1 MDVPRYVRC
10 VANPWNE
17 LAVLV
22 TGATGGLGEP
32 LCDALAV
39 AGANLVVHG
48 RDRARV
54 EALAARLPRAR
65 GAVADLASLEETRV
79 LASSVGPI
87 DMLINNAGVG
97 FGADRTKREVSRD
110 GHELRMAVNYLAP
123 FVLTTEL
130 LRRGHPRAIV
140 NVASGGQLALD
151 FEDLMSE
158 HAYDGVDAYRHSKL
172 ALIMFTF
179 DQAKLGAVPIVALH
193 PGTFLDTAM
202 VRDAGITPQGTAQ
215 QGADAIKLVAERA
228 LAGETGTYFNQK
240 SPARRAS
247 PALPGEAA
255 PPHGGA
261 EWIDAQAYDEAARRM
276 LRDRT
281 LDLIRASA

>member
-1 MDVPRYVRC
+1 VT
-10 VANPWNE
+10 NPWNG
-17 LAVLV
+17 LTVLV

-32 LCDALAV
+32 LCEALA
-39 AGANLVVHG
+39 ADGANLVVHG
-48 RDRARV
+48 RDRTRV

-65 GAVADLASLEETRV
+65 GVVADLASLEETRV
-79 LASSVGPI
+79 LAGSAGSI
-87 DMLINNAGVG
+87 DVLINNAGVG

-130 LRRGHPRAIV
+130 LRRDPLRAIV

-151 FEDLMSE
+151 FDDLMSE

-179 DQAKLGAVPIVALH
+179 DQTAVPSVALH

-215 QGADAIKLVAERA
+215 QGADAIKFVAEKA
-228 LAGETGTYFNQK
+228 LRGETGTYFNQK
-240 SPARRAS
+240 SPARA
-247 PALPGEAA
+247 
-255 PPHGGA
+255 
-261 EWIDAQAYDEAARRM
+261 DAQAYDEAARRT
-276 LRDRT
+276 LRERT
-281 LDLIRASA
+281 LIIVSG

>member
-1 MDVPRYVRC
+1 VPRYVRC

-32 LCDALAV
+32 LCEALAV
-39 AGANLVVHG
+39 AGANVVVHG
-48 RDRARV
+48 RDRTRV

-65 GAVADLASLEETRV
+65 GVVADLASLEETRV

-87 DMLINNAGVG
+87 DVLINNAGVG
-97 FGADRTKREVSRD
+97 FGADRTKREVSHD

-130 LRRGHPRAIV
+130 LRLATRGHPRAIV

-158 HAYDGVDAYRHSKL
+158 RAYDGVDAYRHSKL

-179 DQAKLGAVPIVALH
+179 DQARLGAVPIVALH

-240 SPARRAS
+240 SPARA
-247 PALPGEAA
+247 
-255 PPHGGA
+255 
-261 EWIDAQAYDEAARRM
+261 DAQAYDEAARRT
-276 LRDRT
+276 LRERT